1 MRVDE
6 NYLKQIG
13 ILEPYKKNVDDTK
26 IDIEQASNL
35 ILKSLIIKQKKERK
49 DNNTGNVNNVAP
61 SLQAIAKKLEHE
73 KTKDLLKKKLE
84 RNRPN
89 RKDIRDIDDSV
100 ANSLQATK
108 KKLEKEM
115 VKDTIN
121 KTLSTR
127 QEPEITKI
135 MKISPAI
142 QSIAIALQSKM
153 RRQSIS
159 EKLQA
164 RPDMQELIDS
174 GVLKPYSINLANSLQ
189 VDAAKLESALASQVS
204 KEYLREIGVLDPYKK
219 NVDDTKIDIEKSS
232 GLLLRALVYRRSYN
246 SILKEG
252 GSGTQFGF
260 INNIAPCI
268 QDKAKHLDIQ
278 QKKDKLSA
286 ALQTRPSPRGVMNKQ
301 VEQLGYDIS
310 VASTLQQTIKNLGKE
325 MIKDTLNALFKNNIK
340 EKNIN
345 RKRASSIESFDV
357 EKLAPTL
364 QLIANKL
371 AMEQK
376 KNTLSAQLNSRSDA
390 QELIDKRILKPYA
403 YSLANRLQ
411 LNADLLEKQ
420 LAMRVDENYLKQ
432 IGILEPYKKNVDDTK
447 IDIEKASGLLL
458 RALVKNKNPINL
470 IIKQQTSAFGFNND
484 IAPTLQQT
492 AK

>member
-1 MRVDE
+1 MAEQPESKSKSISDK
-6 NYLKQIG
+6 LAAK
-13 ILEPYKKNVDDTK
+13 LEKRPNPQQVGYNMNLSPTL
-26 IDIEQASNL
+26 AS
-35 ILKSLIIKQKKERK
+35 
-49 DNNTGNVNNVAP
+49 VV
-61 SLQAIAKKLEHE
+61 KKLETE
-73 KTKDLLKKKLE
+73 QKKDIVDKILK
-84 RNRPN
+84 NRPAPTEAGVN
-89 RKDIRDIDDSV
+89 
-100 ANSLQATK
+100 T
-108 KKLEKEM
+108 
-115 VKDTIN
+115 TIAPSIQPTV
-121 KTLSTR
+121 KTLTN
-127 QEPEITKI
+127 KI
-135 MKISPAI
+135 RRDSLK
-142 QSIAIALQSKM
+142 QS
-153 RRQSIS
+153 
-159 EKLQA
+159 LQA

-403 YSLANRLQ
+403 CSLANRLQ

-447 IDIEKASGLLL
+447 IDIEQASNLIL
-458 RALVKNKNPINL
+458 KSL
-470 IIKQQTSAFGFNND
+470 IIKQKKERKDNN
-484 IAPTLQQT
+484 TG
-492 AK
+492 